1 MYLESI
7 ISSGI
12 CPPQTPWHYN
22 NLNAHSFGYCALG
35 YFENASLRGYLT
47 LTTLIL
53 ILFFLE
59 VRSGLFS
66 GPHFLI
72 MYNLIVPIDFFYME
86 MTNSLFVSGVWRLP
100 NACQLLEKGRQ
111 ILLSQY
117 CHFLIALK
125 IMSSLWSVWE
135 SFGQFKKLFSINT
148 KFAHHLFLLEKI
160 VI

>member
-12 CPPQTPWHYN
+12 CLPQTPWHYN
-22 NLNAHSFGYCALG
+22 NLNAHSFGYCTLG

-66 GPHFLI
+66 GPHFLA

-86 MTNSLFVSGVWRLP
+86 MTNSLFVSGVRRLP
-100 NACQLLEKGRQ
+100 NVYLSAVGGRKADPTLT
-111 ILLSQY
+111 ILSLFDCPQNY
-117 CHFLIALK
+117 VITLICLRK
-125 IMSSLWSVWE
+125 LWTV
-135 SFGQFKKLFSINT
+135 K
-148 KFAHHLFLLEKI
+148 KI
-160 VI
+160 VFNKY